1 MSVARRAR
9 FPLAVAPLLA
19 LALGALASCKLQRGA
34 MPEDADDKRRLAE
47 VVHRAVE
54 HVEQELAG
62 SPKSAEAS
70 TPVVDEDVLLARKLD
85 TLVRE
90 CRNPFATRA
99 LQSWTRYASWIG
111 DKKHGPTGKERN
123 VFGLYA
129 LAADPKACRKAVTAV
144 LPLVTSTPLLDLAA
158 EGFAASVEALV
169 PAVNAASLYY
179 EHGDYKEDGFV
190 RGRAM
195 HAELVAAFDAFKKAD
210 AALGAELDTA
220 QDALDARELARLE
233 GDESQRGRWHLK
245 RTAVQAKGLL
255 RAATPGALGGPAG
268 EPAGK
273 LDPAGVA
280 GAEARF
286 EEARAAFG
294 RWCAEHPTEATPFAS
309 YARGLEQLELAGK
322 ELVARVRDK
331 RPYSTGEKMN
341 LGGQNEWMVPGSP
354 GRVVARYNAVIE
366 AFNALAR

>member
-1 MSVARRAR
+1 MI
-9 FPLAVAPLLA
+9 
-19 LALGALASCKLQRGA
+19 
-34 MPEDADDKRRLAE
+34 EDADDKRRLAE

-62 SPKSAEAS
+62 VPMSAERSA
-70 TPVVDEDVLLARKLD
+70 PAVDTDVLLASKLD
-85 TLVRE
+85 ALVRE

-111 DKKHGPTGKERN
+111 DKKTGPTGRERN

-129 LAADPKACRKAVTAV
+129 LTADPKACRKAVAAA
-144 LPLVTSTPLLDLAA
+144 LPLVTSTPMLDLAA
-158 EGFAASVEALV
+158 EAFAASVEALV

-195 HAELVAAFDAFKKAD
+195 HPDLVAAFDAFKKAD
-210 AALGAELDTA
+210 AALGAELDAA

-233 GDESQRGRWHLK
+233 GDESQRLRWHLK
-245 RTAVQAKGLL
+245 RTAVLAKGVL
-255 RAATPGALGGPAG
+255 RAATPTTLAG
-268 EPAGK
+268 EPGAK
-273 LDPAGVA
+273 IDWAQLA
-280 GAEARF
+280 GAQERF
-286 EEARAAFG
+286 EEARLAFG
-294 RWCAEHPTEATPFAS
+294 KWCEGHATEAATLVS
-309 YARGLEQLELAGK
+309 YAKGLEQLELAGK

-331 RPYSTGEKMN
+331 RPYTTGEKMN

-354 GRVVARYNAVIE
+354 GRIVARYNALIE
-366 AFNALAR
+366 AFNALGGVR

>member
-1 MSVARRAR
+1 VRLSFAL
-9 FPLAVAPLLA
+9 PLAIS
-19 LALGALASCKLQRGA
+19 LASCKLQRGA
-34 MPEDADDKRRLAE
+34 MAEDADDKRRLAE

-62 SPKSAEAS
+62 APRSAEA
-70 TPVVDEDVLLARKLD
+70 TVPAVDTDVLLARKLD

-111 DKKHGPTGKERN
+111 DKKTGPTGRERN

-129 LAADPKACRKAVTAV
+129 LSADPKACRKAVTAA
-144 LPLVTSTPLLDLAA
+144 LPMATSTPLLDLAA
-158 EGFAASVEALV
+158 EGFAASVETLV

-179 EHGDYKEDGFV
+179 EHGDYKDDGFV

-195 HAELVAAFDAFKKAD
+195 HAELVAVFDAFKKAD
-210 AALGAELDTA
+210 AALGAEIDTV

-245 RTAVQAKGLL
+245 RTAVSAKGLL
-255 RAATPGALGGPAG
+255 RAATPVGDGAPKIDLAG
-268 EPAGK
+268 
-273 LDPAGVA
+273 LVS
-280 GAEARF
+280 AEARF

-294 RWCAEHPTEATPFAS
+294 KWCAESPTEAAPLAS
-309 YARGLEQLELAGK
+309 YARGLEQLELGGK

-366 AFNALAR
+366 AFNAIAR